1 MEHNE
6 LEEMREQMAL
16 LNQKLDKEEIVSDE
30 TISEVTR
37 KKMNRVQ
44 SNALIASLAILLV
57 IPLIAW
63 DCYKTIGSIFW
74 IIWGLSA
81 FCGNIILF
89 WGLRNFKK
97 KCNSL
102 AESIETIQK
111 IQKQRRITDIIT
123 KACFWAFLLSFV
135 LGIVFKSIKA
145 VKGINE
151 PETIVNV
158 MASIAFTIIV
168 LAFVGSIVYV
178 FHEIG
183 KNDEPKNVLDQILEE
198 LQEPNITE
206 TDGNETVADTE
217 TGK

>member
-6 LEEMREQMAL
+6 LEEMRKQMEI
-16 LNQKLDKEEIVSDE
+16 LNQKLDKEEIVSE
-30 TISEVTR
+30 KFICEITR
-37 KKMNRVQ
+37 KKMNRMQ
-44 SNALIASLAILLV
+44 SSALIASLAILLV

-102 AESIETIQK
+102 AKSIETIQK

-123 KACFWAFLLSFV
+123 KACFWAFLLSLV
-135 LGIVFKSIKA
+135 LGIVFNSIKA
-145 VKGINE
+145 VKSINE
-151 PETIVNV
+151 PEAIVNV
-158 MASIAFTIIV
+158 MASIAFTIII
-168 LAFVGSIVYV
+168 LAFIGSIVYV

-198 LQEPNITE
+198 LQEPDAGE
-206 TDGNETVADTE
+206 TDSEDTVLDTE
-217 TGK
+217 K